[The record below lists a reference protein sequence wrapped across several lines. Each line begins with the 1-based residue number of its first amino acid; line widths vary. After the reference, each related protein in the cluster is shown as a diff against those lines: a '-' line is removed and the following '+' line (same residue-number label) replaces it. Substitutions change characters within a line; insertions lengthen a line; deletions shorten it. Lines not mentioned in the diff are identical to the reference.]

1 MTTKQRTGLVVFVA
15 ALLVR
20 FVAAV
25 VTTVTTL
32 NPDSTADAR
41 GFAGVADTIAENLLR
56 GQLSTPEAG
65 YIYELWGSFLAPFW
79 LLPGPSGF
87 YARLGNALLAA
98 FAIYNVY
105 LIARTYHSHQ
115 AGVIAALPMI
125 FYPSFVAVHSTV
137 LREAIVL
144 FGITTAARLLTVS
157 SRNYLRRLT
166 YALAGVSL
174 YVATIMRTD
183 NLIIYVAAVAAALA
197 AYVVER
203 RPNPLR
209 SVVVGTG
216 LSLVGFVL
224 ALPVVRTGVR
234 HLARIREVRA
244 FGRAAYLSD
253 VVPRTIIELI
263 AFSWIGAAY
272 FLYAP
277 FPWMI
282 ETIPDLLISME
293 GVGSIAFTIAAI
305 WGVRSL
311 GQKNLSATV
320 GLLVGLALAVV
331 FYGVGTANYGTGM
344 RHRQMFLWVIFLFGG
359 IGISKHVQFM
369 WPFRWGR
376 SVFTKSDPNRSASD

>member
-282 ETIPDLLISME
+282 ETVPDLLVSIEGLVSIGFTLAAIE
-293 GVGSIAFTIAAI
+293 GVRCLGRREFPVAA
-305 WGVRSL
+305 
-311 GQKNLSATV
+311 
-320 GLLVGLALAVV
+320 GLLVGFAVAVV
-331 FYGVGTANYGTGM
+331 LYGVGTANYGTGM
-344 RHRQMFLWVIFLFGG
+344 RHRQMFLWVVFLLGG
-359 IGISKHVQFM
+359 IGFSERIAIQI
-369 WPFRWGR
+369 P
-376 SVFTKSDPNRSASD
+376 TLNRNEDSS